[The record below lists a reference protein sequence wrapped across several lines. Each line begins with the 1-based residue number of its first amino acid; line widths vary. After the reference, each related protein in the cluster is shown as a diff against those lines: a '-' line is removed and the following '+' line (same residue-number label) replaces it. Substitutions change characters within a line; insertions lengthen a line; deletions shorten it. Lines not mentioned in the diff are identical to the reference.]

1 MNVLTILNQKGR
13 DVVTIAPDCTVQ
25 NAAEILTRQKIGS
38 VVVSAGEGRI
48 DGILSERDIVHAI
61 AGGGKDVLARPI
73 SDFMTSPVKT
83 CSINDTVEV
92 LMTVMTGRR
101 FRHLPVEED
110 GRLCGIVSIGDVV
123 KQRIAEAEMIAKAMQ
138 EYIATG

>member
-1 MNVLTILNQKGR
+1 MTVLTILNQKGR
-13 DVVTIAPDCTVQ
+13 EVVTIAPDCTVQ
-25 NAAEILTRQKIGS
+25 NAAETLTKNRIGS
-38 VVVSAGEGRI
+38 VVVSAGEGSI
-48 DGILSERDIVHAI
+48 DGILSERDIVGAI
-61 AGGGKDVLARPI
+61 ARDGQEVLA
-73 SDFMTSPVKT
+73 SPVSKIMTTPVRT
-83 CSINDTVEV
+83 CTMEDTVEV
-92 LMTVMTGRR
+92 LMTIMTGRR